1 LYFGD
6 DREHRKS
13 RNINQFSY
21 GLKALGE
28 VSYQSLSKNLR
39 ECLDLHF
46 LLLLGL
52 IDSGGAMNAFITD
65 TLIAVRGL
73 THDLKLRT

>member
-1 LYFGD
+1 
-6 DREHRKS
+6 
-13 RNINQFSY
+13 
-21 GLKALGE
+21 
-28 VSYQSLSKNLR
+28 
-39 ECLDLHF
+39 LDLHF